1 MNTYP
6 VTYGSNV
13 NNNNTTKFSIIF
25 FTDTIIINC
34 AYVYT
39 LIWVKRCPIFVES
52 IQFLSQWHCH
62 IDNQVHCHYY
72 YKISWSGTVLYYWY
86 CNRVLEYS
94 ILRYYRIL
102 ISISI
107 QTSVIIN
114 STITVCISL
123 RPSRLQVVESW
134 CSGKEQWAIG
144 LQPKGIVGRR
154 RVPGINF
161 SLSEQIRA
169 AELKVWRLRLEHR
182 TVAQSTPLN
191 TDTNNHWQ

>member
-86 CNRVLEYS
+86 CNRVLEYRYRYKPQLLS
-94 ILRYYRIL
+94 IVQLLYVLASAPHDYRWL
-102 ISISI
+102 NPGVRVKNSG
-107 QTSVIIN
+107 QSV
-114 STITVCISL
+114 
-123 RPSRLQVVESW
+123 
-134 CSGKEQWAIG
+134 CSQ
-144 LQPKGIVGRR
+144 KGSSDVGGF
-154 RVPGINF
+154 PGY
-161 SLSEQIRA
+161 
-169 AELKVWRLRLEHR
+169 
-182 TVAQSTPLN
+182 
-191 TDTNNHWQ
+191 